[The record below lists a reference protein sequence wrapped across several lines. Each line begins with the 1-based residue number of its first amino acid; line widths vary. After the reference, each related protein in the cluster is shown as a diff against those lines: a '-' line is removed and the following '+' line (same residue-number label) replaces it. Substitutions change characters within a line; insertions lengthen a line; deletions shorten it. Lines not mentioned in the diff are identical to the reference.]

1 LRAIGERSVGVS
13 RGGRSIKPLRAVLL
27 AVLVTPIIAAQVQ
40 GAAPLRMV
48 QTILLPNVKG
58 RIDHLAVDLKEQQLF
73 VAALGNNT
81 VEVID
86 LQTGTRMRTI
96 RGFHEPQG
104 IIVIPE
110 FKKMFVANG
119 GSGAVDIFNGDSL
132 NLRTSVK
139 LPDDADNIRYDP
151 ATKYIYV
158 GYGSGALGIVHAGS
172 GERLGDI
179 PLAGHPESFQ
189 LEKSGSRIFVNVPTA
204 KQIAVIDRE
213 KRAVVARW
221 PLTEAQSNFP
231 MALDDTRH
239 RLFVGFRKPARLIVF
254 DTDSGQAV
262 AALNSSGDCDDVF
275 YDGVARRIY
284 LSCGEGFID
293 VVEQRDADHY
303 KTIAKVR
310 TAKGARTSL
319 FAPDLNRLYLAVP
332 RYGNRDAEVR
342 VYEVQP

>member
-1 LRAIGERSVGVS
+1 MKALQALLLSVLVAPN
-13 RGGRSIKPLRAVLL
+13 ITAQAQDTTPLRV
-27 AVLVTPIIAAQVQ
+27 
-40 GAAPLRMV
+40 V
-48 QTILLPNVKG
+48 QTIPLPNVKG
-58 RIDHLAVDLKEQQLF
+58 RIDHLAVNLRGQRLF
-73 VAALGNNT
+73 VAALGNDT
-81 VEVID
+81 VEVLD
-86 LQTGTRMRTI
+86 LQTGTPTRTI

-104 IIVIPE
+104 VIVIPE
-110 FKKMFVANG
+110 FKKIIVTNG
-119 GSGAVDIFNGDSL
+119 GTGAVDIFTGDSL

-139 LPDDADNIRYDP
+139 FPDDADNIRYDP

-189 LEKSGSRIFVNVPTA
+189 LEKSGPRIFVNVPTA
-204 KQIAVIDRE
+204 SQIAVVDRE

-221 PLTEAQSNFP
+221 PFTEAQSNFP
-231 MALDDTRH
+231 MALDDAHH
-239 RLFVGFRKPARLIVF
+239 RLFVGFRKPSRLIVY

-262 AALNSSGDCDDVF
+262 DALDSSGDCDDVF
-275 YDGVARRIY
+275 YDGAARRIY

-293 VVEQRDADHY
+293 VVEQLDADHY

-319 FAPDLNRLYLAVP
+319 FVPDLNRLYLAVP
-332 RYGNRDAEVR
+332 RYGNKDAEVR
-342 VYEVQP
+342 VYEVQPRGGR